1 MSDLIADSVVEE
13 KPNPLRELLSRVHF
27 GGWDWP
33 LFAVA
38 SLLVGLGL
46 LMNLSASTMFA
57 DERYH
62 NELHFFLR
70 QGAGITLGVLA
81 AGLVTQLPYGWLRR
95 GVWPAYFVTLLLYV
109 LVMTPMGHEAYGAAR
124 WIDLGI
130 IKFQPSELGKLTLI
144 LALSHYL
151 ACNTGRLRDVL
162 GVIVPGISLVI
173 PMFAMMV
180 YQLDFGTT
188 VIFVG
193 LSGVLFFV
201 AGLHPRFLFV
211 LGGMAAIGLAVLI
224 AVEPYRVVRVTSF
237 LDPFADSSGAG
248 YQVVQGWIAMA
259 SGGWTGQGL
268 ASGVA
273 QRGFLP
279 EAHTDFISAVIGE
292 EFGAIG
298 WLTMCFAYA
307 VLVWRGLLVAQRAPD
322 LFGLLVAVG
331 ITTLLAAQVAINL
344 GVVCGLLP
352 AKGLVLP
359 FLSYGASAI
368 VIHCI
373 CIGIL
378 LRISQERQEPVMVG
392 A

>member
-1 MSDLIADSVVEE
+1 MSDTTESVSAEA
-13 KPNPLRELLSRVHF
+13 PLNHWARLSERIQF
-27 GGWDWP
+27 GRWDWG

-38 SLLVGLGL
+38 AFLIGLGL
-46 LMNLSASTMFA
+46 LMNLSASSMFA
-57 DERYH
+57 DERYR
-62 NELHFFLR
+62 NEFHFLR
-70 QGAGITLGVLA
+70 QAAGVGLGVFA
-81 AGLVTQLPYGWLRR
+81 AAVVTQLPYTWLRKA
-95 GVWPAYFVTLLLYV
+95 VWPAYFFTLFLYV

-144 LALSHYL
+144 MALSHYL
-151 ACNTGRLRDVL
+151 ACNAGRLRDVL

-173 PMFAMMV
+173 PMFVMMV

-193 LSGVLFFV
+193 LTGVLFYV
-201 AGLHPRFLFV
+201 AGLHLRYGAILAGVASMGLV
-211 LGGMAAIGLAVLI
+211 LLI
-224 AVEPYRVVRVTSF
+224 ALEPYRIRRVTSF
-237 LDPFADSSGAG
+237 IDPYADSSGAG
-248 YQVVQGWIAMA
+248 YQVVQGWIALA

-292 EFGAIG
+292 ELGALG
-298 WLTMCFAYA
+298 WLLMTLAYV
-307 VLVWRGLLVAQRAPD
+307 VLVWRGLSVANKAPD

-331 ITTLLAAQVAINL
+331 ITTLIAAQVAINL
-344 GVVCGLLP
+344 GVVGGLLP

-359 FLSYGASAI
+359 FLSYGASAV

-373 CIGIL
+373 CVGIL
-378 LRISQERQEPVMVG
+378 LRISSAGEAQATAGV
-392 A
+392 

>member
-1 MSDLIADSVVEE
+1 MNEWDQSVSEDKANRMRQV
-13 KPNPLRELLSRVHF
+13 LSRIQF
-27 GGWDWP
+27 GRWDWV
-33 LFAVA
+33 LFGVA

-46 LMNLSASTMFA
+46 LMNLSASSMFA
-57 DERYH
+57 DERYL

-70 QGAGITLGVLA
+70 QGAGVGIGVVTA
-81 AGLVTQLPYGWLRR
+81 AIVTQLPYSWLRR
-95 GVWPAYFVTLLLYV
+95 SVWPAYFLTLFLYV
-109 LVMTPMGHEAYGAAR
+109 LVMTPMGHEAYGAVR

-151 ACNTGRLRDVL
+151 ACNTGRLRDVF

-188 VIFVG
+188 VIFLG

-201 AGLHPRFLFV
+201 AGIHPRYGFII
-211 LGGMAAIGLAVLI
+211 GGIALVGLSILV
-224 AVEPYRVVRVTSF
+224 AVEPYRVKRLTSF
-237 LDPFADSSGAG
+237 IDPFADSTGAG
-248 YQVVQGWIAMA
+248 YQVVQGWIALA

-279 EAHTDFISAVIGE
+279 EAHTDFIAAVLGE
-292 EFGAIG
+292 ELGAVG
-298 WLTMCFAYA
+298 WLLMSLAYGI
-307 VLVWRGLLVAQRAPD
+307 LVWRGLEVAKRAPD

-331 ITTLLAAQVAINL
+331 ITTLIAAQVTINL
-344 GVVCGLLP
+344 GVVGGLLP
-352 AKGLVLP
+352 PKGLVLP

-378 LRISQERQEPVMVG
+378 LRISQESQEPRR
-392 A
+392 ARA

>member
-1 MSDLIADSVVEE
+1 MNELQPDTNVEA
-13 KPNPLRELLSRVHF
+13 KPGRVSALLSRIQF
-27 GGWDWP
+27 GRWDWT
-33 LFAVA
+33 LFGVA
-38 SLLVGLGL
+38 CLLVGLGL
-46 LMNLSASTMFA
+46 LMNLSASSMFA
-57 DERYH
+57 DERYL
-62 NELHFFLR
+62 NELHFFAR
-70 QGAGITLGVLA
+70 QGAGVGLGVFA
-81 AGLVTQLPYGWLRR
+81 AALVLQLPYPWLRR
-95 GVWPAYFVTLLLYV
+95 CVWPAYFFTLFLYV

-124 WIDLGI
+124 WIDFGV

-144 LALSHYL
+144 LALSDYL
-151 ACNTGRLRDVL
+151 ACNTGRLRDVF

-201 AGLHPRFLFV
+201 AGLHPRFLII
-211 LGGMAAIGLAVLI
+211 LGGIAAIALSLLI
-224 AVEPYRVVRVTSF
+224 AVEPYRILRVTSF
-237 LDPFADSSGAG
+237 IDPFADSSGSG
-248 YQVVQGWIAMA
+248 YQVVQGWIALA

-279 EAHTDFISAVIGE
+279 EAHTDFISAVLGE
-292 EFGAIG
+292 ELGAAG
-298 WLTMCFAYA
+298 WLLMCLAYG
-307 VLVWRGLLVAQRAPD
+307 VLVWRGLIVAKKAPD

-331 ITTLLAAQVAINL
+331 ITTLIGAQVTINL
-344 GVVCGLLP
+344 GVVGGLLP

-378 LRISQERQEPVMVG
+378 LRISQESEEPGLVG